1 MKKFIKIILMI
12 LISCAML
19 YIVGNRIYKIYVSD
33 KYSHEF
39 TVNRNSSYSSIDK
52 VNYQEVNISSL
63 VDKYNNT
70 DIIGA
75 LEIENENYL
84 TPVVQT
90 KDNNYYLNHLLDKRK
105 DFMGTPFL
113 DYRLDIDDSKKL
125 LIYAHNAASYDTP
138 FRVLMKFYDKDYLE
152 HHNHVILTTNNKVRI
167 YEVFSVFTETKDFSY
182 YEKIKFNDKTYV
194 EHLNML
200 KSKSMYDI
208 DTTLDKDTKILLLQ
222 TCSTHPDYIK
232 LKYRY
237 FIVAYKEIM
246 EINK

>member
-1 MKKFIKIILMI
+1 MKKYIKIILMI

-52 VNYQEVNISSL
+52 VNYQEINISSL

-105 DFMGTPFL
+105 DFMGAPFL